1 MYLSQAR
8 LTEPIVE
15 GLEAMVKQ
23 QANVET
29 TCHLH
34 ERCDRRVDPLV
45 PISTANVLYLHAWI
59 CFSKTPLLLHSNEHA
74 LAPE

>member
-8 LTEPIVE
+8 LTELIIE

-23 QANVET
+23 QASVET

-34 ERCDRRVDPLV
+34 ERCDRRIDPLV
-45 PISTANVLYLHAWI
+45 PISIAIVLYLHAWI
-59 CFSKTPLLLHSNEHA
+59 CLSKIPLFLHSNEHA
-74 LAPE
+74 LAPG

>member
-23 QANVET
+23 QASVET
-29 TCHLH
+29 TRHLH

-45 PISTANVLYLHAWI
+45 PIRIATVLCLRAWI
-59 CFSKTPLLLHSNEHA
+59 CLSRIPLFLHSNEHA
-74 LAPE
+74 LAPG